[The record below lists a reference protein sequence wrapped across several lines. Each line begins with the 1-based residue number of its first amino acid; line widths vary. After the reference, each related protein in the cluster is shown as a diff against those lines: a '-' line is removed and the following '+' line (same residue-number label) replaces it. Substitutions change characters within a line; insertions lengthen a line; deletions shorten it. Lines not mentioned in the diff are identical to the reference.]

1 MHLAGDTA
9 GFNAAF
15 RGLAEATKGITSGTF
30 TVNRDNVLAAAHI
43 IDSTADNLQETFRNS
58 RNALVVQPPG
68 NDEVSLAMAEAWSD
82 VLLRDDDSY
91 RNRIADYIV
100 GLRKLAVQ
108 LGDAARAY
116 GYTEEEIEAAYRNGG
131 SA

>member
-1 MHLAGDTA
+1 MHLAGDAA

-15 RGLAEATKGITSGTF
+15 RGVAEATRAITSGTF
-30 TVNRDNVLAAAHI
+30 TVNKDNVLAAAHI
-43 IDSTADNLQETFRNS
+43 IDSTADNLQETFRDS
-58 RNALVVQPPG
+58 RRQLRVQAPG
-68 NDEVSLAMAEAWSD
+68 NDEVSLRMADAWNAILID
-82 VLLRDDDSY
+82 DDDSF
-91 RNRIADYIV
+91 RNRISDYIV

-116 GYTEEEIEAAYRNGG
+116 GFTEEEIEAAYRNG

>member
-1 MHLAGDTA
+1 MHLAGDAA

-15 RGLAEATKGITSGTF
+15 RQVAEATRGINSGTF

-43 IDSTADNLQETFRNS
+43 IDSTADNLQETFRYS
-58 RNALVVQPPG
+58 RRDLAVQAPG
-68 NDEVSLAMAEAWSD
+68 NDEVSLAMAEAWND

-91 RNRIADYIV
+91 SKRIGDYIV

-116 GYTEEEIEAAYRNGG
+116 GFTEEEIEAAYRNSG